1 MNRVVVLI
9 AVAILVAACE
19 RHAAEPQPARAAPTD
34 QLQQL
39 VASNAK
45 VVGYVYSA
53 EQPSIVASFSNGWL
67 QWRAEG
73 ANYPVAQAQ
82 AEIFTEPDR
91 TCIGFEQKN
100 PSLASHGPAQYLVC
114 EAVQPITVSNS
125 LPRSQDFWLKPK
137 MLFLQYQ
144 PPRGTGYTQ
153 YYYASRSTQ

>member
-1 MNRVVVLI
+1 MNRAVSLI

-19 RHAAEPQPARAAPTD
+19 RRAAEPQARAAPTD

-39 VASNAK
+39 LASNAK

-91 TCIGFEQKN
+91 TCVGFEQKN
-100 PSLASHGPAQYLVC
+100 PSLAS
-114 EAVQPITVSNS
+114 
-125 LPRSQDFWLKPK
+125 
-137 MLFLQYQ
+137 
-144 PPRGTGYTQ
+144 
-153 YYYASRSTQ
+153 